1 MPRKVEISYRTITF
15 TTIFIICLWFLFQ
28 IRQIILGLFI
38 AVIVVSA
45 LNPSVRKLE
54 SLKFPRWLAILII
67 YLGGFLF
74 LGLGLAGIIPPL
86 VDQTSTLINQI
97 PEFFRQF
104 KIMGIDEK
112 LIASQFAQL
121 TAVPSNMIKFLIG
134 VFSNIVQIVALAVF
148 TFYLLLERKNLD
160 HYLAVLVGEE
170 KGKEIEK
177 VLNKVENR
185 MGGWIRGELLLMT
198 IVGILNYIG
207 FRIIGIE
214 FALPLAILAFLFE
227 IIPNI
232 GPTIAAF
239 PAIIIGLTVS
249 PFYALAAAGW
259 CFLVQQLENTI
270 FVPRIMKKVAGV
282 NPLVSILS
290 LAVGFKLAGVGGA
303 MLAIP
308 TFLTLQVVLGEV
320 FTSKKFREV

>member
-1 MPRKVEISYRTITF
+1 M
-15 TTIFIICLWFLFQ
+15 
-28 IRQIILGLFI
+28 
-38 AVIVVSA
+38 
-45 LNPSVRKLE
+45 
-54 SLKFPRWLAILII
+54 
-67 YLGGFLF
+67 
-74 LGLGLAGIIPPL
+74 
-86 VDQTSTLINQI
+86 
-97 PEFFRQF
+97 
-104 KIMGIDEK
+104 
-112 LIASQFAQL
+112 
-121 TAVPSNMIKFLIG
+121 
-134 VFSNIVQIVALAVF
+134 
-148 TFYLLLERKNLD
+148 
-160 HYLAVLVGEE
+160 
-170 KGKEIEK
+170 
-177 VLNKVENR
+177 
-185 MGGWIRGELLLMT
+185 
-198 IVGILNYIG
+198 
-207 FRIIGIE
+207 
-214 FALPLAILAFLFE
+214 ILAFLFE